1 MNHIIKIKALVTV
14 FVFSLLCM
22 SLNAKAADAATSQVA
37 SLQEH
42 VVFQVSDS
50 LPEKW
55 NLALNNARNVQNFFG
70 KNNVDIEIVTY
81 GPGVDMLKF
90 ESEVGERIGQALA
103 DGVKIVAC
111 ENTMKSKKLV
121 KADMLPSIG
130 YVPNGVVELIKK
142 QKEGWGYIRP

>member
-1 MNHIIKIKALVTV
+1 MKHIIQIKALVSV

-22 SLNAKAADAATSQVA
+22 SLNARAADASTSQVA